1 MKGNRKTKIDKSE
14 PARQDPKNLTSYS
27 TFKVSSSVYILG
39 VIHTVQVCMNEKRPF
54 YFWRLH
60 PGNDKLN
67 TASTILP
74 ETPPPC
80 SGEPFFFF
88 FTFCGFG
95 DPKNTVILSS
105 CKNRHWQRWPQ
116 CYGKA
121 ISTKTGRLNRC
132 MHKSAHTKTHE
143 TIPPFARTHPFPV
156 NVWLCILLPWE

>member
-54 YFWRLH
+54 YFEDCTLEMTSWTPQVPFCRRRRRLAVESH
-60 PGNDKLN
+60 
-67 TASTILP
+67 
-74 ETPPPC
+74 
-80 SGEPFFFF
+80 FFF